1 MGTLFSLIKVAG
13 AFFLNSWLTMLFVD
27 ISGGE
32 LGLSAISYTSA
43 MLVTIGIWVVIAPI
57 VFLISRFKFSE
68 EQTW

>member
-1 MGTLFSLIKVAG
+1 
-13 AFFLNSWLTMLFVD
+13 MLFVD